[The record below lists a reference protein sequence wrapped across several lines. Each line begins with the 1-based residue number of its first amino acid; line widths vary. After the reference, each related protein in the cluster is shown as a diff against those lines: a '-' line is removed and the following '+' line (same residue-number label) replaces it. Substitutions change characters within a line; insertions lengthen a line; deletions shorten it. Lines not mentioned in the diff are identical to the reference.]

1 MPQLMMNYC
10 MPGILLTSTSLR
22 GMRET
27 TLIENS
33 VTLETKS
40 EVIVTNLIPTM
51 ILQISVVVV
60 TSTKTINP
68 CINTCLIAGVF
79 YSLGCL
85 SPNSIWILLWQDL
98 HRDMR
103 LLSASVP
110 SLLTNKMWCTSS
122 TGVILLSSKQCSQR
136 GCFLTSAYQRPLSR
150 SLLFII
156 NLPDDEVRIA
166 SGKCFHPSP

>member
-1 MPQLMMNYC
+1 
-10 MPGILLTSTSLR
+10 
-22 GMRET
+22 
-27 TLIENS
+27 
-33 VTLETKS
+33 
-40 EVIVTNLIPTM
+40 M
-51 ILQISVVVV
+51 ILQISVMVV

-98 HRDMR
+98 HKDMR
-103 LLSASVP
+103 LLSSLVP
-110 SLLTNKMWCTSS
+110 PLLTGSMWCTSS
-122 TGVILLSSKQCSQR
+122 TGVILPSFKLRSQR
-136 GCFLTSAYQRPLSR
+136 GCFLTSAYQWLLSR

-166 SGKCFHPSP
+166 SGECFHLLVIMLERRFQLIYAHWLSIEVFDS